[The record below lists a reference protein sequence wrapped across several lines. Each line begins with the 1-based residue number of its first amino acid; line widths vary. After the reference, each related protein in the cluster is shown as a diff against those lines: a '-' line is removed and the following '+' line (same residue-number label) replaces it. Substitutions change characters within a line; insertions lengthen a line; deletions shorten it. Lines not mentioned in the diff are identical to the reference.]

1 MTLSCSRVR
10 RSGVEREPELVV
22 LDEDGLEPR
31 EVVESRHDLVGEVVV
46 GEVEAD
52 QVLERE
58 EELRDFAGEEVAL
71 EVEVPQPGAELQIQ
85 GQRAGERV
93 EAEAEVAARLPRTSA
108 GILPENTT
116 PGRRSTVTRP
126 FSQRTPA
133 QLQGVGWVTFQRRV
147 RPPTEDLRA
156 SKAARSELRSGVARG
171 RRSQEE
177 QNEKPLGLH
186 F

>member
-1 MTLSCSRVR
+1 MR

-85 GQRAGERV
+85 GQRAGERI
-93 EAEAEVAARLPRTSA
+93 EAEAKGAEGGEVAENVGGNVA
-108 GILPENTT
+108 GKHHAGEAQHGDAPVLVAHAGPVTG
-116 PGRRSTVTRP
+116 GR
-126 FSQRTPA
+126 
-133 QLQGVGWVTFQRRV
+133 WVAFQRRV
-147 RPPTEDLRA
+147 WPPTEDLRA

-186 F
+186 C